1 MDKIP
6 SRIEG
11 LFWLTIQ
18 GCCLSL
24 WGDRA
29 AGVWDPLL
37 SSQEAEMKAG
47 VHFPF
52 SFCSVQDLSPR
63 MLLKP
68 LDRRGLSSSLNPIW
82 KLPPRHTQKCVSYR
96 FEIIASWQAR
106 RTVTVCFR
114 NTESCLSPKCL
125 REAAALRTGNG
136 YQPDGSLP
144 CNEQWVQ
151 VMKNKWGWN
160 SER

>member
-1 MDKIP
+1 MLHSSHSKGPSSLCRTEHPQSLWPSLPSGMCIGYFSCWCDKIP

-47 VHFPF
+47 VQFPF

-82 KLPPRHTQKCVSYR
+82 KLPPRHTQKCISYW
-96 FEIIASWQAR
+96 FEIIASWQSR
-106 RTVTVCFR
+106 WTVTVCFR
-114 NTESCLSPKCL
+114 NTESCLS
-125 REAAALRTGNG
+125 
-136 YQPDGSLP
+136 
-144 CNEQWVQ
+144 
-151 VMKNKWGWN
+151 
-160 SER
+160 